1 VIKLDNFILKKA
13 VITNKGICYQDKY
26 YSCPIAIKENWFNYS
41 LIKEETTY
49 TIVIINIKEN
59 RVIAATSPNTGKMHE
74 VWQLNKPITSE
85 DSEYFEKLNILKQSI
100 KHKKKKHDL
109 KES

>member
-49 TIVIINIKEN
+49 TIVIITIKEN
-59 RVIAATSPNTGKMHE
+59 RVIAATSPNNGKIHE
-74 VWQLNKPITSE
+74 VWQLNKRITSE
-85 DSEYFEKLNILKQSI
+85 DSEYFKKLNILKQSI
-100 KHKKKKHDL
+100 KHKKKTLEL
-109 KES
+109 KE

>member
-1 VIKLDNFILKKA
+1 MIKLDNFILKKA

-26 YSCPIAIKENWFNYS
+26 YSCLIAIKENWFNYS

-59 RVIAATSPNTGKMHE
+59 RVIAATSPNNGKIHE
-74 VWQLNKPITSE
+74 VWQLNKRITSE
-85 DSEYFEKLNILKQSI
+85 DSEYFKKLNILKQSI
-100 KHKKKKHDL
+100 KHKKKTLEL
-109 KES
+109 KE